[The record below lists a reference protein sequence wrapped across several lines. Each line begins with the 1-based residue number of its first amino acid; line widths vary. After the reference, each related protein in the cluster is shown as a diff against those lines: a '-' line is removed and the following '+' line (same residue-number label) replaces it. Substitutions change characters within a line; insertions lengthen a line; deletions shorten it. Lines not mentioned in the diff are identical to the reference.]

1 MKKYAVLLTRSY
13 MATIQAEKGD
23 HALRYSEFYL
33 GVCPDLSKTTYRR
46 EQKFKIKEREMTF

>member
-1 MKKYAVLLTRSY
+1 MEKYAVLLTRSY

-33 GVCPDLSKTTYRR
+33 GVCPDLSKTTDRR
-46 EQKFKIKEREMTF
+46 EKKFKIKEREMTF